1 MFAVCLIGEALTLF
15 SSLFIDRLTCL
26 CFFTSTLILQRIQ
39 LWPKWTPLHYHT
51 PSLRL
56 KKLRNLVYRSMNLR
70 QYQEY
75 LFLCG
80 QSSVD
85 VKAQTHGKSLA
96 QYCMI
101 QAAKLPCV
109 PTSDNI
115 VSNIAAIE
123 SFTSSTLCATNFLVY
138 K

>member
-1 MFAVCLIGEALTLF
+1 
-15 SSLFIDRLTCL
+15 
-26 CFFTSTLILQRIQ
+26 
-39 LWPKWTPLHYHT
+39 
-51 PSLRL
+51 
-56 KKLRNLVYRSMNLR
+56 MNLR
-70 QYQEY
+70 HYQEY

-109 PTSDNI
+109 PACDN
-115 VSNIAAIE
+115 VVCNIAASNLLLLRHCAQQI
-123 SFTSSTLCATNFLVY
+123 SLFTNYLQQ
-138 K
+138 